1 MRSDKMEKE
10 YLIEAKIFGS
20 SIYSCFI
27 KMDENDAILGG
38 LAKEV
43 SDIHKIFAP
52 ECQELDNALCVT
64 GRRIR

>member
-1 MRSDKMEKE
+1 MEKE

-27 KMDENDAILGG
+27 KMNENDAILGE

-43 SDIHKIFAP
+43 SDIRKIFAP
-52 ECQELDNALCVT
+52 EYSELDNSLCVT
-64 GRRIR
+64 GRRVR